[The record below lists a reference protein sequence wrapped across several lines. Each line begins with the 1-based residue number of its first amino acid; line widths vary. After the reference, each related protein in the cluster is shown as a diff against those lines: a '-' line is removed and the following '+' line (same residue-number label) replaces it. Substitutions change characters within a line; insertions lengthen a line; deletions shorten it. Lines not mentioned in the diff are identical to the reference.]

1 MKHKGLDVFLSVSR
15 AVVSSCYLAISGLY
29 CRDFKTISK
38 HMGYSRTPGA
48 CKSYFSKNRHRLG
61 LDSVLAEHQR
71 GKDEI
76 DEGELEADPKVRQLP
91 TGPYQ
96 MKW

>member
-1 MKHKGLDVFLSVSR
+1 MPWCDPQACPLSGGTVGQTCNFPTCLTADLHR
-15 AVVSSCYLAISGLY
+15 
-29 CRDFKTISK
+29 RDFKTISK

-71 GKDEI
+71 GKDEM
-76 DEGELEADPKVRQLP
+76 DEGELEADPKVLQLF
-91 TGPYQ
+91 
-96 MKW
+96 KDF